1 MKSGFEPERTNANL
15 ERYLDL
21 TKMELSSIEAQKF
34 RDNLNKSERNAIKS
48 LQSRQDPVIKKS
60 DKSNSC
66 VIMSKQ
72 NYISEANRQLG
83 TKYYTEIKDFDLS
96 HLENSIKEKLVEM
109 KNNGS
114 IDSTTFKFLNEKKIA
129 TRIGRFYLLPKI
141 HKLENCT
148 VDKIKYEG
156 YCDANIIPVSRPIIS
171 QIGTA
176 TENIAHYVDHFLLPV
191 VNVQTTYIRDSSY
204 FINKVERLR
213 PHAYCLLV
221 SFDIS
226 SMYTNVQF
234 DELLT
239 AIESAYEAFDKT
251 IYEITAP
258 PTQDI
263 LDLVKLILEN
273 NVFEF
278 NSKTYKQTIGCAM
291 GVRCSPSI
299 CDIRIFEVINQI
311 TMKFDNKEKIFYLGR
326 YRDDGFMIYH
336 GNESEI
342 HNFFEIANSH
352 HPLLKFT
359 YEISNTNMNFLDT
372 TVYKG
377 SRFAQYGIR
386 DFKSHIKPTNS
397 FQYLE
402 RKSAHNPS
410 VFKAFIKGET
420 IRHLRNTS
428 DEKHFTDTINDFK
441 LHLT

>member
-1 MKSGFEPERTNANL
+1 
-15 ERYLDL
+15 
-21 TKMELSSIEAQKF
+21 
-34 RDNLNKSERNAIKS
+34 
-48 LQSRQDPVIKKS
+48 
-60 DKSNSC
+60 
-66 VIMSKQ
+66 
-72 NYISEANRQLG
+72 
-83 TKYYTEIKDFDLS
+83 
-96 HLENSIKEKLVEM
+96 M

-141 HKLENCT
+141 HKLEKCT

-176 TENIAHYVDHFLLPV
+176 TENIAHYVDHFLLPI

-213 PHAYCLLV
+213 PHANCLLV

-311 TMKFDNKEKIFYLGR
+311 TMKLTTKKKSFTSEDTEMTDLWYIMAMSQKYTISLKLQIRTILFWSLRTKYQTQIWISLILRYTKEADLLNMEYLTSNPILNQQTL
-326 YRDDGFMIYH
+326 FNI
-336 GNESEI
+336 
-342 HNFFEIANSH
+342 
-352 HPLLKFT
+352 LK
-359 YEISNTNMNFLDT
+359 E
-372 TVYKG
+372 
-377 SRFAQYGIR
+377 
-386 DFKSHIKPTNS
+386 
-397 FQYLE
+397 
-402 RKSAHNPS
+402 
-410 VFKAFIKGET
+410 
-420 IRHLRNTS
+420 
-428 DEKHFTDTINDFK
+428 
-441 LHLT
+441 